1 MRLLVLYSRDVER
14 IDSGGS
20 RTVVQ
25 LIEYLAAKD
34 DCKVYTNF
42 MLIGENIAY
51 SYANWLLES
60 ESVLNKYVKENHI
73 DVIIIPEGRLYS
85 SFARKAV
92 KGTDC
97 KIISALHNMPGY
109 ERIGIMTMLKES
121 FHYNESRIKRL
132 RAAILI
138 ALYPLIYIWYT
149 LKHIIAFNRAYR
161 DSDKL
166 VLLSEKFFEEYK
178 SKYYISDTTK
188 LAAIGNAVSFNKRAS
203 GEDLKHKK
211 KQLLYVGRFAEQS
224 KRISL
229 ILKAWELIYRK
240 YPDWSLVLV
249 GFGRSEQA
257 YKDYVVNHYLPRVS
271 FEGKQ
276 KPESYYLNASIF
288 LMTSAFEGWGMTLT
302 EAQQMGCVPV
312 AMHSFASVTDIINDG
327 ENGYVVP
334 NNDLNAFCERLT
346 QLMDNKE
353 LLESMARNAVNST
366 DRFSKEII
374 CEKYYRLCM
383 QLSSSI

>member
-1 MRLLVLYSRDVER
+1 MRILVLYSRDVER
-14 IDSGGS
+14 IDAGGS
-20 RTVVQ
+20 RAVVQ

-34 DCKVYTNF
+34 DCTVYTNF
-42 MLIGENIAY
+42 TLIGENIAY
-51 SYANWLLES
+51 TCANWLLDS
-60 ESVLNKYVKENHI
+60 ESVLNKYVQDNHI
-73 DVIIIPEGRLYS
+73 DVIIIPEGRLYTS
-85 SFARKAV
+85 YARKAV
-92 KGTDC
+92 KGTNC
-97 KIISALHNMPGY
+97 KIISALHSMPGY

-132 RAAILI
+132 RAALFI
-138 ALYPLIYIWYT
+138 ALYPLVYIWYT
-149 LKHIIAFNRAYR
+149 LKHIFAFNRAYK

-178 SKYYISDTTK
+178 TKYYISDTSK
-188 LAAIGNAVSFNKRAS
+188 FAAIGNAVSFNKCADD
-203 GEDLKHKK
+203 EDLKHKK
-211 KQLLYVGRFAEQS
+211 KQLLFVGRFSEEC

-249 GFGRSEQA
+249 GFGRSDKA
-257 YKDYVVNHYLPRVS
+257 YKDYVANHSLPRVS

-312 AMHSFASVTDIINDG
+312 AMHSFSSVTDIITDG
-327 ENGYVVP
+327 ENGFVVP

-346 QLMDNKE
+346 QLMDDKE
-353 LLESMARNAVNST
+353 LLETMARNAVTST
-366 DRFSKEII
+366 ERFSKEIV
-374 CEKYYRLCM
+374 CEKYYKLCM
-383 QLSSSI
+383 QLSHSI